1 MCNKFNEIIIE
12 LRSIR
17 EEQAIHTK
25 KLMEH
30 DMKFDQIDKS
40 IKSLEK
46 RVEVTIGSISK
57 RWGEDLERTTMGIFR
72 EALEK
77 RRIEPGKVSKFKF
90 KDKDGSY
97 TGRKWEVIDV
107 DILIKD
113 EKLYIIEVKSH
124 AELDHVERLID
135 KVPVVEKVLNRKA
148 EKFT

>member
-46 RVEVTIGSISK
+46 RVEVTIGSIGK
-57 RWGEDLERTTMGIFR
+57 R
-72 EALEK
+72 
-77 RRIEPGKVSKFKF
+77 
-90 KDKDGSY
+90 
-97 TGRKWEVIDV
+97 
-107 DILIKD
+107 
-113 EKLYIIEVKSH
+113 
-124 AELDHVERLID
+124 
-135 KVPVVEKVLNRKA
+135 
-148 EKFT
+148 